1 MAVKK
6 KKGKGL
12 FGVVNAD
19 LILNNMGYV
28 FFLVLLTLIYI
39 ANAHYSEKKVREIQ
53 IVKAELKKL
62 KWEYTA
68 IQSDVMYHSKQSDI
82 VKTLKDQN
90 IDLKRQ
96 NPKKVL
102 VHVNN

>member
-1 MAVKK
+1 MATKK
-6 KKGKGL
+6 KKSSGL
-12 FGVVNAD
+12 FGVINAD

-53 IVKAELKKL
+53 VVKAELKKL

-82 VKTLKDQN
+82 VKSLKDQK
-90 IDLKRQ
+90 IELKRL
-96 NPKKVL
+96 NPKKIL
-102 VHVNN
+102 VHLNN

>member
-6 KKGKGL
+6 KKGNGL
-12 FGVVNAD
+12 FGIITAD

-28 FFLVLLTLIYI
+28 FFWVLLILFYI
-39 ANAHYSEKKVREIQ
+39 ANTHYSEKKIREIQ
-53 IVKAELKKL
+53 VVQGKLKKL

-68 IQSDVMYHSKQSDI
+68 IQSDVMYRSKQSDI
-82 VKTLKDQN
+82 VKSLREQK

-102 VHVNN
+102 VHVIK